1 MLIFNLLNISKNMN
15 KSRRFFLLFVV
26 CAISFSGSAF
36 ARVTPISRIEN
47 SSELMA
53 TITSVSGREITG
65 EFRFNKLD
73 YGYKFRSS
81 PKDKFL
87 PLDLDTIVRL
97 VLSNEIGVLAHF
109 ECMPLYYMI
118 SKTEFQLSTRRVLL
132 LIRWASDGGII
143 AIREHYEYD
152 AVKKQFKITTDPNFS
167 KVAFR
172 APNATEYVDIIN
184 YKPFKSSYDFLT
196 VNERV
201 TSWNMAAYNEYFKK
215 YCPEFLEKRPFATS
229 KVFEPMK
236 FLKEYEDFCV
246 ND

>member
-1 MLIFNLLNISKNMN
+1 MQTRFHSIVLFIAFVISY
-15 KSRRFFLLFVV
+15 
-26 CAISFSGSAF
+26 AGSAL
-36 ARVTPISRIEN
+36 ARVTPIGLTEN
-47 SSELMA
+47 SHELQA
-53 TITSVSGREITG
+53 TITTVSGREITG

-73 YGYKFRSS
+73 HGCKFRSS

-87 PLDLDTIVRL
+87 PLDLDTIVRV

-109 ECMPLYYMI
+109 ECMPIYFMI
-118 SKTEFQLSTRRVLL
+118 SKTEFLLSPHRVLL

-143 AIREHYEYD
+143 AVREDYEYD
-152 AVKKQFKITTDPNFS
+152 AVNKQFKITTDPNFS

-196 VNERV
+196 VNEQV

-246 ND
+246 NN

>member
-1 MLIFNLLNISKNMN
+1 MQTRFHSIVLFIAFVIS
-15 KSRRFFLLFVV
+15 
-26 CAISFSGSAF
+26 CSGSAL
-36 ARVTPISRIEN
+36 ARVTPIGLTEN
-47 SSELMA
+47 SPELQA
-53 TITSVSGREITG
+53 TITTVSGREITG

-73 YGYKFRSS
+73 YGYKFRSN

-97 VLSNEIGVLAHF
+97 VLSNENGVLAHF

-118 SKTEFQLSTRRVLL
+118 SKTEFQLSTHRVLL

-143 AIREHYEYD
+143 AIRENYEYD
-152 AVKKQFKITTDPNFS
+152 AVNKQFKITTDPNFS

-184 YKPFKSSYDFLT
+184 YKPFKSSYDFLV

>member
-1 MLIFNLLNISKNMN
+1 
-15 KSRRFFLLFVV
+15 
-26 CAISFSGSAF
+26 
-36 ARVTPISRIEN
+36 
-47 SSELMA
+47 
-53 TITSVSGREITG
+53 
-65 EFRFNKLD
+65 
-73 YGYKFRSS
+73 
-81 PKDKFL
+81 
-87 PLDLDTIVRL
+87 
-97 VLSNEIGVLAHF
+97 
-109 ECMPLYYMI
+109 MI
-118 SKTEFQLSTRRVLL
+118 SKTEFLLSPHRVLL
-132 LIRWASDGGII
+132 LIWWASDGGII

-152 AVKKQFKITTDPNFS
+152 AVNKKFLITTDPNFS